1 MMSYLKAFGISHVAL
16 DFINNDHEETA
27 HFIETIHNT
36 IQSAELSPIYKE
48 KILPLLQALQEHK
61 KQHFEREESSMLS
74 VQFPSLHRHKQ
85 EHSRV
90 INELNALINHWEQYQ
105 DMSALRT
112 YMHHIFPLWLKSH
125 SETMD
130 HAIAEYISSHKQSH

>member
-1 MMSYLKAFGISHVAL
+1 MSYLKAFGISHVAL

-27 HFIETIHNT
+27 SYIATIHDT
-36 IQSAELSPIYKE
+36 IQNAELNSANKE
-48 KILPLLQALQEHK
+48 AISPLLQALLEHK
-61 KQHFEREESSMLS
+61 KEHFKREESSMLS
-74 VQFPSLHRHKQ
+74 VQFPTLHRHKQ

-90 INELNALINHWEQYQ
+90 INELTALISHWKQYQ

-130 HAIAEYISSHKQSH
+130 HAIAEYITYHKQSH